1 MTREA
6 QNTAF
11 RGMEHTFFYDIC
23 EGIVII
29 TLMVEV
35 FALKRRVKRLET
47 QSKTERS
54 EGDFWERY
62 KKTAPRQ

>member
-1 MTREA
+1 
-6 QNTAF
+6 
-11 RGMEHTFFYDIC
+11 MEHTFFYDLC

-35 FALKRRVKRLET
+35 YTLKRRVKRLEN

-54 EGDFWERY
+54 EDDFWERY